1 MLENQSSHSQEEN
14 QAGKQGKVPITEYA
28 IEKLDLCKNI
38 PSDWQENFLEEHL
51 VVTCN
56 KCEGEFT
63 TEVDTTSQN
72 CPICDNNIESVAHSR
87 KLIKPGSLLPFK
99 INNET
104 AKKRYT
110 SWLKG
115 LWLAPNSLK
124 RKAKLEMPIS
134 AVYIPY
140 WTYDAET
147 VTNYKGQRGKYY
159 YTTSRHTRT
168 NSDGKRE
175 TYTKRHQHT
184 RWHPASGKIANS
196 FDDVLVLASSSLPRD
211 IANKLEPWDLENLVP
226 YQDEYLLGVKAQS
239 YQYDLK
245 EGFKWA
251 KMKIKEELR
260 TKIEEDMGGD
270 TQRIAYINTEYSN
283 IYFKHLLLPV
293 WLSSYRYKDK
303 IYRFLI
309 NARTGEVQG
318 ERPYSKVK
326 MVLLQILGGVC
337 VIGGVIVFELVREK
351 LGFR

>member
-1 MLENQSSHSQEEN
+1 
-14 QAGKQGKVPITEYA
+14 
-28 IEKLDLCKNI
+28 
-38 PSDWQENFLEEHL
+38 
-51 VVTCN
+51 
-56 KCEGEFT
+56 
-63 TEVDTTSQN
+63 
-72 CPICDNNIESVAHSR
+72 
-87 KLIKPGSLLPFK
+87 
-99 INNET
+99 
-104 AKKRYT
+104 
-110 SWLKG
+110 
-115 LWLAPNSLK
+115 
-124 RKAKLEMPIS
+124 MPIA

-196 FDDVLVLASSSLPRD
+196 FDDVLVLASNSLPRK
-211 IANKLEPWDLENLVP
+211 IADELEPWDLENLVP
-226 YQDEYLLGVKAQS
+226 YQEEYLLGVKAQS

-270 TQRIAYINTEYSN
+270 TQRIVYINTEYSN
-283 IYFKHLLLPV
+283 IYFKHLLLPI

-303 IYRFLI
+303 VYRFLI

-326 MVLLQILGGVC
+326 IVLLQILGGVC
-337 VIGGVIVFELVREK
+337 VTGGFIVFEHFKRKFGLD
-351 LGFR
+351 